1 MKNNKKNVIY
11 FLLIFSFI
19 VQILAPMGEV
29 FANELEDINENVEL
43 QEELQNEDK
52 EDNKEEN
59 EDIKNDIDSDL
70 HDGENVDKDISVETI
85 KEDLEEN
92 LDIENLSYTANSLEN
107 KNLGNI
113 FHSVELF
120 SDGKDLS
127 LEENSL
133 ITLDESSKLSMNIKW
148 SIDDSVDLK
157 DGDYAILNMPKNIS
171 FKRTKGDLVD
181 KDRVVGSYEFSNGEL
196 KLIFNEQ
203 LVNEKQRNGTAGFL
217 SELDKDSL
225 EKNNNQIIQFEDK
238 LESKFNIVV
247 KPLNGKTLNKKGK
260 VEEGVNPKNIN
271 CEIDVNTNFEELNDV
286 IIEDNI
292 PTGLELVP
300 GSIVIEKLIVGVNG
314 NITGETKSEF
324 TAKTFPINLGKINE
338 AYRIKYKTNIVDY
351 SQGPYEN
358 AAKLVSKE
366 KKSK

>member
-1 MKNNKKNVIY
+1 MYMKKNKNNVIY

-59 EDIKNDIDSDL
+59 ENIKNDIDSDL

-157 DGDYAILNMPKNIS
+157 DGDYAIFNMPKNINL
-171 FKRTKGDLVD
+171 KNLKEIQQI
-181 KDRVVGSYEFSNGEL
+181 KIEL
-196 KLIFNEQ
+196 QEVMN
-203 LVNEKQRNGTAGFL
+203 FL
-217 SELDKDSL
+217 ME
-225 EKNNNQIIQFEDK
+225 N
-238 LESKFNIVV
+238 
-247 KPLNGKTLNKKGK
+247 LN
-260 VEEGVNPKNIN
+260 
-271 CEIDVNTNFEELNDV
+271 
-286 IIEDNI
+286 
-292 PTGLELVP
+292 
-300 GSIVIEKLIVGVNG
+300 
-314 NITGETKSEF
+314 
-324 TAKTFPINLGKINE
+324 
-338 AYRIKYKTNIVDY
+338 
-351 SQGPYEN
+351 
-358 AAKLVSKE
+358 
-366 KKSK
+366 